1 MVQKHTK
8 MRHRYKQ
15 RVKDT
20 TSSLS
25 SLFFFFLMRQVSPA
39 PSHNNTL
46 LVADQI
52 LLNCLTYSIKRNMIF
67 WYSFVMFL
75 IFELLFL
82 FAFAKRR
89 KIFIDLGTNDGTSVK
104 QFVSGATG
112 SNTAADGS
120 KSLVGGWE
128 SFLSGVS
135 EYNSTGWDIIALEA
149 NDQHLPSLTA
159 LKANLLDGNHTHV
172 DSVSLYCP
180 TAITTKNGQ
189 VEFIWDSPDGGYAG
203 STLMAGSRSAVGK
216 RVLVPALD
224 IITLFKR
231 EKISMKD
238 FVVVK
243 MDVEGAEYSIV
254 RRILLSGIWRYIDRI
269 AVEW

>member
-1 MVQKHTK
+1 MILW
-8 MRHRYKQ
+8 YPLIIF
-15 RVKDT
+15 
-20 TSSLS
+20 LS
-25 SLFFFFLMRQVSPA
+25 
-39 PSHNNTL
+39 
-46 LVADQI
+46 
-52 LLNCLTYSIKRNMIF
+52 
-67 WYSFVMFL
+67 
-75 IFELLFL
+75 FELFL

-104 QFVSGATG
+104 QFVLGATG
-112 SNTAADGS
+112 SNTAVDGS

-128 SFLSGVS
+128 SLLSGVS
-135 EYNSTGWDIIALEA
+135 DYNSTGWDIIALEA

-159 LKANLLDGNHTHV
+159 LKSNLLDGNHTNV
-172 DSVSLYCP
+172 NSVSLYCP

-189 VEFIWDSPDGGYAG
+189 VEFIWDSPDGGHAG

-224 IITLFKR
+224 IVTLFKR